1 MDETKSLEFLR
12 AIAAAG
18 EKANMWTAGEAVGLD
33 RAATETISLE
43 LMDGGY
49 LEMAS
54 LSGAVRLT
62 PQGGEEL
69 QGAAGAA
76 QAPDMEALLDRIAA
90 QDLDLGPTAAG
101 DLKADLATLRAALGR
116 SRPLNPVVKSCL
128 AAIDAALEK
137 AGGSAAA
144 LRDQLASLQP

>member
-1 MDETKSLEFLR
+1 MDEEKSLELLR

-18 EKANMWTAGEAVGLD
+18 DKANMWTAGESVGLD
-33 RAATETISLE
+33 RGTTEALSLE
-43 LMDGGY
+43 LMDRGY
-49 LEMAS
+49 LHMAS

-69 QGAAGAA
+69 QGAAGAE

-90 QDLDLGPTAAG
+90 QDLDLGPTASK

-128 AAIDAALEK
+128 AAIDGALEK
-137 AGGSAAA
+137 AGKPAAA
-144 LRDQLASLQP
+144 LRDQLASLQA